1 MIAPVQ
7 TRSRGAKSR
16 YARARYGVVAVL
28 CVMYFITYVDR
39 VNLSVAAPELARSL
53 HLSKTELGF
62 LFSVFAYP
70 YAAMQVLG
78 GWFSDKY
85 GPRVTLTLLGV
96 IWSLATIWT
105 GLSGGFA
112 TLLLSRV
119 LLGVG
124 EGGAF
129 PTATRALTWW
139 LPKGER
145 GFAQGITHGFARL
158 GGAVT
163 PPIVAWLVLTWN
175 WRVAFVVL
183 GATSLLWAAFWY
195 AWFRDSPLAK
205 PGVSAEELGEIG
217 AAVIARSSEA
227 PVPTPWGEMLRR
239 MWLVTFVDFCY
250 GWSLWVFL
258 TWLPSFFSDTYRVDL
273 KKMASFATLTLLS
286 GVVGDTLGGVLS
298 DAIYRRT
305 GNLRL
310 ARLSLLVIGLSGA
323 VCFMVPAPYARDA
336 AGAVWLLAGA
346 FFMIELTNA
355 VLWSLPIDIAGRH
368 GGTAAGMMNTG
379 FGVAGMVAPVVFG
392 ALLDRTH
399 DYKLPFF
406 SSAAL
411 LAVGAVVACFIDPGK
426 RVAGFSE

>member
-1 MIAPVQ
+1 MILQDEIAQGQPA
-7 TRSRGAKSR
+7 RGYFRQR
-16 YARARYGVVAVL
+16 YAVIALL

-39 VNLSVAAPELARSL
+39 VNLSVAAPHLSKAL

-78 GWFSDKY
+78 GWFADKY

-96 IWSLATIWT
+96 IWSVATIWT
-105 GLSGGFA
+105 GLSGGFL

-139 LPKGER
+139 LPEGER

-175 WRVAFVVL
+175 WRVAFVAL
-183 GATSLLWAAFWY
+183 GAASLLWVVLWQC
-195 AWFRDSPLAK
+195 WFRNSPLEK
-205 PGVSAEELGEIG
+205 SGVSAREIQEIG
-217 AAVIARSSEA
+217 PDVIARSSSQRQ
-227 PVPTPWGEMLRR
+227 PIPWRQMVRR
-239 MWLVTFVDFCY
+239 MWLVSFVDFCY

-258 TWLPSFFSDTYRVDL
+258 TWLPSFFSDTYQVDL
-273 KKMASFATLTLLS
+273 KKLALFSTLTLLA
-286 GVVGDTLGGVLS
+286 GVVGDTLGGILS

-310 ARLSLLVIGLSGA
+310 ARSGLLIVGLGGA
-323 VCFMVPAPYARDA
+323 VCLMIPAPYAA
-336 AGAVWLLAGA
+336 NVTNAVWLLAGA

-355 VLWSLPIDIAGRH
+355 VLWSLPIDIAGQY

-379 FGVAGMVAPVVFG
+379 FGVAGMIAPVAFG
-392 ALLDRTH
+392 ALLDHTH
-399 DYKLPFF
+399 AYKLPFF
-406 SSAAL
+406 LSAVL
-411 LAVGAVVACFIDPGK
+411 LAVGAAAAFFIDPNK
-426 RVAGFSE
+426 RVLSPD